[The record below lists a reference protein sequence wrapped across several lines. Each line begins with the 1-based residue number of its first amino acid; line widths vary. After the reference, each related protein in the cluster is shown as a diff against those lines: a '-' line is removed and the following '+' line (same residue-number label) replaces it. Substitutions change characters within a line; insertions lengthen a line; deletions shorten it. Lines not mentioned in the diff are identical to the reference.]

1 MARRSQP
8 TDRKSPLNELA
19 AAFCLPLR
27 GPGVFPRPGTLH
39 FIDRRR
45 LDAGRPRTRSA
56 DPAAPLIMGV
66 AVARDIDD
74 QTVIRFRRGL
84 DARSIPAV
92 KFYLANPVQTARRV
106 MEQVV
111 LHKPAAVFI
120 DSTASGCAV
129 HAGLAELGCPH
140 LVGVDVY
147 ARSADSGAVCSA
159 TGGDARYHDKRAAMW
174 GSMNEWIEAGCL
186 PDDPDLV
193 AALASVEYAYD
204 GNDAIQLERQYDV
217 KRRGL
222 PSPDDAEALA
232 LTFAYPV

>member
-1 MARRSQP
+1 MARRSRP

-45 LDAGRPRTRSA
+45 LDAGRPRTKSA

-66 AVARDIDD
+66 AAARDIDD
-74 QTVIRFRRGL
+74 QTVICFRRGL
-84 DARSIPAV
+84 DARSMPAV

-120 DSTASGCAV
+120 DSTGSGCAV
-129 HAGLAELGCPH
+129 HARLAQLGCPH

-147 ARSADSGAVCSA
+147 ARSAD

-174 GSMNEWIEAGCL
+174 GSVKEWIKAGCL

-193 AALASVEYAYD
+193 AALASVEYAYG